1 MKVEEIAVKFE
12 EGDLLR
18 VNSNGIFIE
27 HHGRLYLALV
37 RPENIPRDGLV
48 TFRDYG
54 SPEEGQAVMTFAYHP
69 NRDAGR
75 KSLF

>member
-27 HHGRLYLALV
+27 HNGRLYLAPV
-37 RPENIPRDGLV
+37 RPEDIPKDGLV

-54 SPEEGQAVMTFAYHP
+54 SPEEGQAVMTLAYHP
-69 NRDAGR
+69 NRDVEQ